1 MPKKAVLQHL
11 EPIRREKSSTLIVRQ
26 LRALIAKG
34 TLPPGSLL
42 PPEREL
48 AEQFGV
54 PRSQVREALQR
65 LDFFGVVQTYPQSGT
80 RVASLGS
87 EALERLFANILE
99 LDKSDIR
106 ALTETR
112 CTLEVDAARHAALR
126 AEPEDL
132 ARLTEILRNL
142 EAEVAAGRSGIDL
155 DMAFHLAVADAA
167 RNSVMSA
174 LIGMIAPD
182 IIVKAAN
189 DFKTC
194 SPERSLM
201 ALQEHARILDAIRAR
216 SPDDAAAAMALHL
229 KMAGRQFGNK
239 SETPPMA

>member
-11 EPIRREKSSTLIVRQ
+11 EPIRREKPSTLIVQQ

-34 TLPPGSLL
+34 TLPPGCLL

-54 PRSQVREALQR
+54 SRSQVREALQR
-65 LDFFGVVQTYPQSGT
+65 LDFFGVVQTFPQSGT
-80 RVASLGS
+80 RVATVGS
-87 EALERLFANILE
+87 EALERLMSNILD

-112 CTLEVDAARHAALR
+112 CALEVEATRHAATR
-126 AEPEDL
+126 AEAEDL
-132 ARLTEILRNL
+132 ARLSEIQQNFA
-142 EAEVAAGRSGIDL
+142 AEVAAGRSGIDY

-167 RNSVMSA
+167 KNSVMST

-182 IIVKAAN
+182 IIVKAAR

-194 SPERSLM
+194 SPERSLV
-201 ALQEHARILDAIRAR
+201 ALQEHTRILDAIIAH
-216 SPDDAAAAMALHL
+216 SPDEAGEAMAVHL
-229 KMAGRQFGNK
+229 KMAGRQFSNK
-239 SETPPMA
+239 LDPPP